1 MTNNVDHPRHYH
13 PDSIEAIEVINE
25 WKLNFQTG
33 NALKYISRAGLK
45 NKDKTIE
52 DLEKAIWYLQY
63 EINRLKSNPQRC
75 HSESQ
80 AHLSSPLHQ
89 YRKPIHSNH

>member
-1 MTNNVDHPRHYH
+1 MTEMINHPNHYH
-13 PDSIEAIEVINE
+13 PNSIETIEVINQ

-52 DLEKAIWYLQY
+52 DLQKAIFYLNY
-63 EINRLKSNPQRC
+63 EIERLQKNSENKS
-75 HSESQ
+75 
-80 AHLSSPLHQ
+80 
-89 YRKPIHSNH
+89 